1 MLKEP
6 GQVLNFKSFCDA
18 QVNHGKDLEGTL
30 WDVPQTVVAALVVAN
45 VPPPWAPGN
54 FPTAPV
60 DHPG

>member
-1 MLKEP
+1 M
-6 GQVLNFKSFCDA
+6 GAYAQGARA

-30 WDVPQTVVAALVVAN
+30 WDVPQTVVAALVVAG
-45 VPPPWAPGN
+45 VPPDN